1 MKRVAAAK
9 WGGSIE
15 DHPEIGNDPQRP
27 YALISREKGSLL
39 NLLRK
44 SDGHIFRARINHF
57 LNGTRPPLRLL
68 YQNEAVA
75 GGEYRVVR
83 EDDLQLSQG
92 SGKKVDFVRC
102 ADDYPFTMVCG
113 SFCAGHRPPSQIL
126 RDLSP
131 IKDGRIKLVNPED
144 GLLGQGSNRVIEVRR
159 PDSAE
164 SFTIPVY
171 SLCSSLCFTCLKTH
185 SSCTFAPNT
194 CSGCWSSAHPA
205 HALANAPRHKTEIL
219 VRTMLAEHLTRAPG
233 AQNFVYEVKR
243 EVTTRGGKRE
253 DLVVSIRQISPGAR
267 DIDVAV
273 AIDGVHHFRS
283 GNAYGYRGTDSAA
296 VQAIDTDKCGW
307 WLDDHPGS
315 SYIRMDQ
322 ERVFQG
328 YPIPAGR
335 RITFDFVNAVQ
346 YVLDRRDLFGGRV
359 VFLERSDLV
368 HKYGGYG
375 AHRALL
381 DARSIP
387 HATLDPL
394 STDIP
399 AVHTEDRRAVL
410 VNLAISLPAR
420 AHGRKRKVPDTET
433 GADIPAPVPVPKK
446 ARAGHP
452 YVGRRAETKWSG
464 KVEEHPEIGDGPDRA
479 FRLVKVETR
488 KTEKASYVRFVTLVR
503 KSDGHEFTM
512 RASDFRRGS
521 RPPAKM
527 LYQCPDIANGGFSLE
542 DAGDGAL
549 GQGSARAVGLVR
561 AADGYR
567 FRMQCFAFC
576 RGTRPPGP
584 APGQS
589 RSK

>member
-39 NLLRK
+39 TLLRK

-75 GGEYRVVR
+75 GGEYKVVR

-113 SFCAGHRPPSQIL
+113 SFCGGHRPPAQIL

-131 IKDGRIKLVNPED
+131 IREGRIQLVNPSD

-164 SFTIPVY
+164 SFTIPVH
-171 SLCSSLCFTCLKTH
+171 SLCSSLCFTCLKPH
-185 SSCTFAPNT
+185 ASCTFAPNT
-194 CSGCWSSAHPA
+194 CSGCWRSANPA
-205 HALANAPRHKTEIL
+205 HALANAPRRKTEIL
-219 VRTMLAEHLTRAPG
+219 VRTMLNEHLGTSSPCAYKIK
-233 AQNFVYEVKR
+233 Q
-243 EVTTRGGKRE
+243 EVTTRDGKRE
-253 DLVVSIRQISPGAR
+253 DLVVCSTDDRGLE
-267 DIDVAV
+267 VAV

-283 GNAYGYRGTDSAA
+283 GNAYGNRGTDSTA
-296 VQAIDTDKCGW
+296 VQAVDTDKCGW
-307 WLDDHPGS
+307 WLADHPGS

-335 RITFDFVNAVQ
+335 KITFDFVNAIQ
-346 YVLDRRDLFGGRV
+346 HVLDRRDLFGGRV
-359 VFLERSDLV
+359 VFLERSDLA
-368 HKYGGYG
+368 HKYGGYV
-375 AHRALL
+375 AHREML

-410 VNLAISLPAR
+410 ADLAVSLPAR
-420 AHGRKRKVPDTET
+420 AHGRKRKAPDTET
-433 GADIPAPVPVPKK
+433 GADIPAPVPKR

-452 YVGRRAETKWSG
+452 YAGRRAAPRWSG
-464 KVEEHPEIGDGPDRA
+464 PVEEHPEVGDGPDRA
-479 FRLVKVETR
+479 YRLVKVETR
-488 KTEKASYVRFVTLVR
+488 KMGKGSYVRFVTMVR

-512 RASDFRRGS
+512 RAPDFRRGT
-521 RPPAKM
+521 RPPALM
-527 LYQCPDIANGGFSLE
+527 LYQCPGIANGEFRLE
-542 DAGDGAL
+542 DAEDGAL

-561 AADGYR
+561 ASDGLR

-576 RGTRPPGP
+576 RGTRPPRP
-584 APGQS
+584 ATMNV
-589 RSK
+589 